1 MIIDWLTMAADTE
14 LVSRI
19 APQRQNTKALSR
31 GLAPIAQ
38 GAVLTVAA
46 PSFWHTNDG
55 DPGCSHATDLLKTAP
70 GPRMPHPT
78 TTSPTE
84 TKARNEPKENLR
96 IARLRLA

>member
-38 GAVLTVAA
+38 GVVLTVAS
-46 PSFWHTNDG
+46 PSFWHTNAPINSHDG

-78 TTSPTE
+78 TTSPAE
-84 TKARNEPKENLR
+84 TRPGTSPRKV
-96 IARLRLA
+96 